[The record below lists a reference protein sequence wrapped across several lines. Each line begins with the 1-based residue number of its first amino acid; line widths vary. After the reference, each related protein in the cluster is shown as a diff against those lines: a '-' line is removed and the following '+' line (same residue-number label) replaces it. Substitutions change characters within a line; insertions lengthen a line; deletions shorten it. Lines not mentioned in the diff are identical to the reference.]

1 MSVSSHDIMALSL
14 IPGVSPRVIKAL
26 IENVSETDEIFRL
39 AESVIKNIVPK
50 SDLVKK
56 IRSARLTDEYK
67 KELVYMREN
76 GIEAICVKD
85 GDYPENLKNIYDPP
99 AVLYSKGVL
108 TGARTNAVA
117 IVGARRCSAYGL
129 QMAERLAFDL
139 ATEGII
145 IVSGMAR
152 GIDTAA
158 HKGAIKAGGKTVAVM
173 GSGFGHIYP
182 PEARSIIP
190 GITEKGAVVT
200 EYPSTTI
207 PFRGNFP
214 RRNRII
220 SGMVKAVI
228 VVEAAIKSGAMI
240 TANLALGEG
249 RDVFAVP
256 GRADFYSSRG
266 SNMLIQKGAALV
278 MTADDVLKEL
288 NMDSPK
294 AENNTAPEFEPK
306 MLKVK
311 EKEKDEEKEEYSPIM
326 KLLRSEPSAH
336 IDRISEH
343 SGIKLENLSAVLLS
357 LQLRGKIKELPG
369 KNYILAKK

>member
-1 MSVSSHDIMALSL
+1 VSVSSNDIMALSL
-14 IPGVSPRVIKAL
+14 IPGVSPRIIKAL

-39 AESVIKNIVPK
+39 SESVIKNIARKP
-50 SDLVKK
+50 DLIKK

-99 AVLYSKGVL
+99 AILYSKGIL

-117 IVGARRCSAYGL
+117 IVGSRRCSVYGL

-139 ATEGII
+139 AKEGII

-173 GSGFGHIYP
+173 GSGFAHIYP
-182 PEARSIIP
+182 PEARSIVS

-200 EYPSTTI
+200 EYSSTTI

-266 SNMLIQKGAALV
+266 SNLLIQKGAALV
-278 MTADDVLKEL
+278 MSAEDVIREL
-288 NMDSPK
+288 NIERPN
-294 AENNTAPEFEPK
+294 AENDTAPELVPEI
-306 MLKVK
+306 LKRK
-311 EKEKDEEKEEYSPIM
+311 ENAEEKEEYSGIV
-326 KLLRSEPSAH
+326 KLLRSEPLAH

-343 SGIKLENLSAVLLS
+343 SGIKLQNLSAVLLS

-369 KNYILAKK
+369 KNYELTKR